1 MDAWLGMRGE
11 KCVCGGGGGGGG
23 EKGQKKCTLDRPIFS
38 DQYNQSLHCQ
48 AFLSVLMVMLTLS
61 KQFAALNL
69 LYAFVRR
76 FIYIVHMY

>member
-1 MDAWLGMRGE
+1 MDGCVAGDARG
-11 KCVCGGGGGGGG
+11 KLCVCGGGG
-23 EKGQKKCTLDRPIFS
+23 EKDQEKCTLDRPIFS